1 MASDSPPSEPSRV
14 ALFGGSFDPVHLG
27 HVEIARLAVDQLDLD
42 QVRFLPCRVSPHKTG
57 EPAPAPGDDRLA
69 MLRLATAGLP
79 WAVVDDHD
87 LVQPPPSY
95 SYRTIESMRERF
107 PAARMFWLLG
117 RDQWDALPRWKH
129 PERLA
134 EAVEFIV
141 FSRDGDPA
149 PRAGWTM
156 HHLRG
161 VHPASAT
168 AIRRAVADGREP
180 SWLDPSVAGYIRSHS
195 LYQTP

>member
-1 MASDSPPSEPSRV
+1 MAHPQTSHGPSRV

-27 HVEIARLAVDQLDLD
+27 HVEIARLAADQLDLD

-57 EPAPAPGDDRLA
+57 DPAPAPGDDRLA

-79 WAVVDDHD
+79 WAEIDDHD
-87 LVQPPPSY
+87 LVAPPPSY
-95 SYRTIESMRERF
+95 SFRTVGAMRARF
-107 PAARMFWLLG
+107 PAARLFWLLG

-134 EAVEFIV
+134 EVVEFIV
-141 FSRDGDPA
+141 FSRDGDPE

-161 VHPASAT
+161 SHPASAT
-168 AIRRAVADGREP
+168 AIRRAAADGDEP
-180 SWLDPSVAGYIRSHS
+180 PWLDPSVAAYIRCHA
-195 LYQTP
+195 LYQAT